1 MSVDGRY
8 RFAPPRLMPCLQCPP
23 PPPIS
28 GLLALPPPCRRRREL
43 PPSSSLY
50 YLRFCLGVHILLVI
64 VDISLAFLYF
74 SVNIILEKN
83 GREICAV
90 EFDYQVTLP
99 GSCFLCAPDAT
110 TRVCTYALLLLL
122 LLLFLSSAA
131 GERGFLFG
139 AHRPNHHHLSFSSSP
154 LLQHRKAHTSTPK
167 KPWWCSRRLC
177 SGGGWGSIR
186 TKSGFLKK

>member
-1 MSVDGRY
+1 M
-8 RFAPPRLMPCLQCPP
+8 LCLQCPP

-43 PPSSSLY
+43 PPSCPLFITCDFVLEY
-50 YLRFCLGVHILLVI
+50 ILLVI
-64 VDISLAFLYF
+64 VDSSLAFLYF
-74 SVNIILEKN
+74 SKYYFRRKPGVKFALSNLTTKCLCLVLVFLYVPLTPPPECVHMPSSPSSFSVFCC
-83 GREICAV
+83 GRERTPFWCPPPKSPSSLI
-90 EFDYQVTLP
+90 LP
-99 GSCFLCAPDAT
+99 P
-110 TRVCTYALLLLL
+110 
-122 LLLFLSSAA
+122 
-131 GERGFLFG
+131 
-139 AHRPNHHHLSFSSSP
+139 P